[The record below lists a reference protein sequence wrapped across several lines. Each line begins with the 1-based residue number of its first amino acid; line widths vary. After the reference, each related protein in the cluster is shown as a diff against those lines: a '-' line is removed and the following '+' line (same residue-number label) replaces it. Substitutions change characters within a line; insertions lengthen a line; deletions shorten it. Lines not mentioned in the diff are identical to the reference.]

1 MSEQSKER
9 MATRTV
15 HDRYRILGEIGR
27 GGMGAV
33 YLAEDER
40 LPGRRCALKEVRL
53 PTSLPAEAAASL
65 RAAFL
70 AEAALLARLDHPGL
84 PRVSDHFEDSDASF
98 LVMDF
103 VPGQDL
109 AAVLDDARS
118 RGRPLDARQVVLWG
132 ERLCDILTYLHQQ
145 RPPIVHRDVKPAN
158 IKLTPD
164 GQLKLV
170 DFGLAAPGGTEP
182 QAVTVTVQAGGS
194 RPYQPL
200 EQYGGAAEPDPRSDI
215 YALGASMYH
224 LLGAQAPPSA
234 RERFLDR
241 GALRSLSELRSDV
254 PQPVQHA
261 IDAAMSLHPDQR
273 PPTAVALRRL
283 LAAGLTAGES
293 PSEPAPQVL
302 VGREDG
308 LEETWPVA
316 LRANVWPLLVVFI
329 MLAIALTLTMA
340 P

>member
-1 MSEQSKER
+1 
-9 MATRTV
+9 
-15 HDRYRILGEIGR
+15 
-27 GGMGAV
+27 
-33 YLAEDER
+33 
-40 LPGRRCALKEVRL
+40 LPPGL
-53 PTSLPAEAAASL
+53 PRDAAATL

-84 PRVSDHFEDSDASF
+84 PRVSDHFEASEASF

-132 ERLCDILTYLHQQ
+132 ERMCDILAYLHQQ

-170 DFGLAAPGGTEP
+170 DFGLAAPSGTAAP
-182 QAVTVTVQAGGS
+182 HTITVTVQAGGS

-215 YALGASMYH
+215 YALGASLYH

-234 RERFLDR
+234 RERFLDK
-241 GALRSLSELRSDV
+241 GALRPLSDLRPDV
-254 PQPVQHA
+254 PQPVHSA
-261 IDAAMSLHPDQR
+261 IDAAMSLHPDHR
-273 PPTAVALRRL
+273 PPTAVAMRRL
-283 LAAGLTAGES
+283 LSAGVMAGDG
-293 PSEPAPQVL
+293 PRDPASEAQA
-302 VGREDG
+302 GREIWLDDP
-308 LEETWPVA
+308 WWVA
-316 LRANVWPLLVVFI
+316 LGANAWLLLLVFI
-329 MLAIALTLTMA
+329 MLAIALTLTLG